1 MKGRT
6 IIAVVG
12 GGKAPPSSVTSLAQ
26 TLGKAIASADGI
38 LLTGGTGGGAA
49 VKDAAV
55 DGAAT
60 GRVISILKDGNGVE
74 LRSQTRLIVN
84 SGMKDARNVLN
95 AFTPD
100 VLIALPGGP
109 GTLSE
114 VAFAAVAG
122 RPIVF
127 LDSRQMLRDQIDGM
141 TSIAEQAVAVFQ
153 DRRFAAHNLRRLVL
167 SQLHDPSLDAAC
179 VEEALRRALS
189 VPLVGMLPDIPGQP
203 ETLTRYKAALRAL
216 DA

>member
-12 GGKAPPSSVTSLAQ
+12 GGSAPPSSVTNLAQ
-26 TLGKAIASADGI
+26 ALGKAIASAEGI

-74 LRSQTRLIVN
+74 LRSPTRLVVN
-84 SGMKDARNVLN
+84 SGIKDARNVLN
-95 AFTPD
+95 AFAPD
-100 VLIALPGGP
+100 VLIALPGGA

-127 LDSRQMLRDQIDGM
+127 LESRQMLRDHIDRI
-141 TSIAEQAVAVFQ
+141 TRIAEQAVAVFK
-153 DRRFAAHNLRRLVL
+153 DRRFAAPNLRRVVL
-167 SQLHDPSLDAAC
+167 PWLHDPSLDAAC

-189 VPLVGMLPDIPGQP
+189 VPLVGMLPDIPEQP
-203 ETLTRYKAALRAL
+203 EALASYKAALQRL